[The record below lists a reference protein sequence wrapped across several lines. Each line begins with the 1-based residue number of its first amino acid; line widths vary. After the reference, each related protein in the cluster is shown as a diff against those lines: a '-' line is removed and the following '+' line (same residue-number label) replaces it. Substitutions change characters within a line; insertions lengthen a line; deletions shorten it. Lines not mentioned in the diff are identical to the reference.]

1 MEQPA
6 DVPTKQDTF
15 SVDDSTA
22 MAVAKA
28 KGWPVLYVA
37 LPLGPELGQCIVP
50 WGAFKMLLDSEKV
63 LSRLAAEHAELRA
76 VYAETTALL
85 RRIVG
90 GG

>member
-15 SVDDSTA
+15 PLDDSTA

-28 KGWPVLYVA
+28 KGWPVLYVPA
-37 LPLGPELGQCIVP
+37 LSGPEVGQCVVP
-50 WGAFKMLLDSEKV
+50 WGAFKMLLDSEKA

-76 VYAETTALL
+76 VYVETTALL